1 MVVSVAGYQLNAT
14 MLAPALPDVITRLHT
29 TSAAAGLGQT
39 MFFLFAALGQVTIAR
54 LSDYLGLKRC
64 LLATLVSLAIGEILC
79 ATAVNIEMFIVGRI
93 IEGNS
98 AAAFTLAY
106 LILHESLDEGRFG
119 RALGIITAINGG
131 IAGVDAIAAGALADH
146 LGFRGIFVVCLVVT
160 LAALVAVQV
169 LVRPDAARAPLRLD
183 WPGATLLSLGLTGLL
198 LALNQGSSWGW
209 LSPAV
214 LVLLI
219 GGGLCLVRFVLVER
233 ASPDPIID
241 VALLA
246 SRLGWPLLL
255 TTIFT
260 LAGAFAAANFT
271 IPLLSQDAQV
281 GYRMSA
287 VTSALMFLAPS
298 AVVALIAAP
307 LAGHLGPRIG
317 WVRLVRAGAVGSVVL
332 FIPLLA
338 FPGSPWVTSVV
349 MALLGATFL
358 GCVMTGVSG
367 LAVICS
373 PGDKP
378 GSLPGVNGSCFGLGV
393 SLGIAVAASTVTAL
407 SHRGQATFA
416 GYYAALWAAGGFVL
430 LALITALLIKPPTR
444 ERTSD
449 AAARGSVG

>member
-14 MLAPALPDVITRLHT
+14 MLAPALPDVISRLHT

-54 LSDYLGLKRC
+54 MSDYLGLKRC
-64 LLATLVSLAIGEILC
+64 MLATLMSLAVGEILC
-79 ATAVNIEMFIVGRI
+79 ATAVNIDVFIVGRI
-93 IEGNS
+93 IQGNS

-106 LILHESLDEGRFG
+106 LILHESLDNGQFG

-146 LGFRGIFVVCLVVT
+146 LGFRGIFVACLVVT
-160 LAALVAVQV
+160 LAAIAAIHF
-169 LVRPDAARAPLRLD
+169 LVRPDSARSPLRLD
-183 WPGATLLSLGLTGLL
+183 WKGASLLSLGLTGLL
-198 LALNQGSSWGW
+198 LVLNQGSSWGW

-214 LVLLI
+214 VALLV
-219 GGGLCLVRFVLVER
+219 GGVLCLFGFVLVER
-233 ASPDPIID
+233 ASADPIID
-241 VALLA
+241 VSLLA

-281 GYRMSA
+281 GYGMSA
-287 VTSALMFLAPS
+287 FTSALMFLAPS
-298 AVVALIAAP
+298 AMVALIAAP

-317 WVRLVRAGAVGSVVL
+317 WVRLVRVGAVGSVLL
-332 FIPLLA
+332 FIPLVL
-338 FPGSPWVTSVV
+338 FPESPWVTFVV

-367 LAVICS
+367 LAVIFS
-373 PGDKP
+373 PPDKP

-393 SLGIAVAASTVTAL
+393 SLGIAVAATTVTAL
-407 SHRGQATFA
+407 SRGDRATFA
-416 GYYAALWAAGGFVL
+416 GYHAALGAAGAFVL
-430 LALITALLIKPPTR
+430 LALTTALLIKPPV
-444 ERTSD
+444 D
-449 AAARGSVG
+449 AGVTARDSVH